1 MTNDGEFAN
10 KVAHPKSHVAKTYRV
25 TVRPQV
31 NEEQLTRMSTGVV
44 IDGRKTAPA
53 KVRVL
58 QQEQGRVVLEIV
70 LYEGRNRGDPEDVRG
85 PGAGSGP
92 LKEGGHR
99 PGAAGDAPAGQTPG
113 ADKRGDPGPFSGG
126 RERKRRR
133 AA

>member
-1 MTNDGEFAN
+1 M
-10 KVAHPKSHVAKTYRV
+10 AKTYRV

-70 LYEGRNRGDPEDVRG
+70 LYEGRNGR
-85 PGAGSGP
+85 SGRCA
-92 LKEGGHR
+92 R
-99 PGAAGDAPAGQTPG
+99 PWDWKWPV
-113 ADKRGDPGPFSGG
+113 
-126 RERKRRR
+126 
-133 AA
+133 